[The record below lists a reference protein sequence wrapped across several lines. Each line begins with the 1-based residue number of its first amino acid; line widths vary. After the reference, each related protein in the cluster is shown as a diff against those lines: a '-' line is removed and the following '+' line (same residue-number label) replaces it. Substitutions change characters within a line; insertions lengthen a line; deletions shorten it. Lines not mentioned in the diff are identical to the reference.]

1 MATASAVEIRRMT
14 DGEILKAIDDAKEEM
29 FNLRFQWESGQL
41 EDATRIRLLKRH
53 IARLKTVQHERELAA
68 EVVRREES
76 NAQ

>member
-1 MATASAVEIRRMT
+1 MATLSAVEIRRMT

-41 EDATRIRLLKRH
+41 EDVTRIRQLKRH
-53 IARLKTVQHERELAA
+53 IARLKTIQHERDLAA
-68 EVVRREES
+68 KVVREES